1 MSELD
6 PLEMVE
12 AHQPREPACVHSY
25 ASGSAVGPQPMSWC
39 DICKDSPVL
48 AEWRRYWNEEGAQF
62 IPPEYLSQDPHR
74 PD

>member
-1 MSELD
+1 MPDLD

-25 ASGSAVGPQPMSWC
+25 DYGGAVEHSMSWC
-39 DICKDSPVL
+39 STCKDSPVL
-48 AEWRRYWNEEGAQF
+48 AEWKRYWNEEGMQF
-62 IPPEYLSQDPHR
+62 LPPGWLIQDLNR